1 VYIVDGALAPLG
13 IVIAAAAV
21 HHPALVLLS
30 LSPIAMLHLFAHER
44 QQRMDDTIAL
54 STAYRGTAL
63 LLGDIVEADDHYTGM
78 HSRDVVN
85 LSLAVASELGLD
97 GAQRRNVEFA
107 ALLHD
112 VGKIRIPNEIL
123 NKPGA
128 LDDSDWE
135 IVEQHPV
142 YGEQMLGLVGGT
154 LANVGEIVRASH
166 ERYDGRGYPDKLVGE
181 QIPIEARIV
190 CACDAYSAMT
200 TDRPYRGARS
210 TVEALEELHRCSGTQ
225 FDPGVVASIERL
237 LAPRE
242 SARDWLSIL
251 GMAPKPL
258 LPDVDEL
265 LRSLRNRVA
274 VSEPDQPARVE
285 PSAITTGSS
294 ASS

>member
-1 VYIVDGALAPLG
+1 
-13 IVIAAAAV
+13 
-21 HHPALVLLS
+21 
-30 LSPIAMLHLFAHER
+30 
-44 QQRMDDTIAL
+44 MDDTIAL